1 MGNSMRPEVVRLIRK
16 HCRNR
21 GKRLIHSMWQA
32 KKKKNFRRTHAGSSN
47 WSMVIPFTKLGN
59 QKRGLSLGQKKEKF
73 SF

>member
-1 MGNSMRPEVVRLIRK
+1 MQKPRQKIDTQHVA
-16 HCRNR
+16 
-21 GKRLIHSMWQA
+21 GK